1 MNVSIVN
8 PPNAAHIVMVKEGRC
23 MQRREAWGYVMAPV
37 TMVTMATLLR
47 DGGHA
52 VSVIDAAA
60 DEADIEAVL
69 ERVTGSAPDLVL
81 INSSTPTIDDDLRF
95 AGILKRRTAGRAVT
109 ALFGIH
115 PTVMHADLLQREPGL
130 DFCVVGEPE
139 LTARKLADALEAG
152 GDGTAVPGLA
162 WLDGSEVR
170 RSPPRPFIADL
181 DSLPI
186 PDWSFVDPARY
197 RLPFGGP
204 PFLLVNTNRGCPYRC
219 VFCNAHAYYGRKPR
233 RRSVDHIMRELH
245 QDVERFG
252 VRDFMIWAEEFILD
266 KEFVVALAD
275 AIIRDRLPI
284 RWVCNSRTDAPDR
297 RVLKKIRD
305 AGCWNIAYGIESGV
319 QSILDRTR
327 KGIMLAQTREAVASA
342 REAGLK
348 VTGHVILGL
357 PGETDGTMAE
367 THRFV
372 KGLNLDYV
380 QYYCAMP
387 YPGSELYD
395 TALKEGW
402 LGAPDWRRFE
412 HNYSVLDYPHLSAR
426 RVMSVRRRYFLE
438 YYLQPKVAYAVVRE
452 HVVGARDLRGVA
464 STVKGFV
471 SWILHD

>member
-1 MNVSIVN
+1 MARRLLKDRCQCSVSKSALQRQASPHLSILAGGAVDKPDPPWYLGRVDHRARHRPMNVSIVN

-186 PDWSFVDPARY
+186 PDWSFVDPARIPAAVRRPAVSAGEHEPGLPVPL
-197 RLPFGGP
+197 RLLQRAR
-204 PFLLVNTNRGCPYRC
+204 LLRPQAPAPQRRPH
-219 VFCNAHAYYGRKPR
+219 HARAAPGRRALR
-233 RRSVDHIMRELH
+233 RAGLH
-245 QDVERFG
+245 DL
-252 VRDFMIWAEEFILD
+252 AEEFILD

-372 KGLNLDYV
+372 KG
-380 QYYCAMP
+380 
-387 YPGSELYD
+387 SIWTTSST
-395 TALKEGW
+395 TAPCRTP
-402 LGAPDWRRFE
+402 AP
-412 HNYSVLDYPHLSAR
+412 S
-426 RVMSVRRRYFLE
+426 
-438 YYLQPKVAYAVVRE
+438 
-452 HVVGARDLRGVA
+452 
-464 STVKGFV
+464 STTRP
-471 SWILHD
+471 